1 MAIDILLY
9 LNLSKLSLGQQS
21 QGCNVGLVHWLHW

>member
-9 LNLSKLSLGQQS
+9 LNLSVKVSWLGA
-21 QGCNVGLVHWLHW
+21 GICCL